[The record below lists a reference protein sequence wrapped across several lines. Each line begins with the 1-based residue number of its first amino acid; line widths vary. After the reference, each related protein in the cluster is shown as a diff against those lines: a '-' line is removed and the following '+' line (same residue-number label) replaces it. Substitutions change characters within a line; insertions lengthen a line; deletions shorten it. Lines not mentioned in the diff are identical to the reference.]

1 MSEIP
6 KKIFIIPYR
15 DRLQHKSIFINQYK
29 HLLEDELYEM
39 FFVHQLDT
47 RPFNRGA
54 TKNIG
59 FLYAKEKYPDNYKHI
74 TFIFNDIDTLP
85 FDKTTCD
92 FHTKIGT
99 VKHYFGFKQ
108 TLGGIIAI
116 KGNDFEKING
126 FPNIW
131 GWGYEDNALKKRWLK
146 IDGKIDYSQFYPYKD
161 RAIVLL
167 YHGEKK
173 LYAQK
178 ETWNAF
184 WNDTGIDGL
193 KTLSMLKYS
202 IKDEDDKIKM
212 INVDTFESLNAPPI
226 KMKKGV
232 PPGNFGKPTRV
243 YSVAQTRF
251 RSMGGLFGK
260 K

>member
-15 DRLQHKSIFINQYK
+15 DREQHKIVFVNQYK
-29 HLLEDELYEM
+29 HILKKHSYEM
-39 FFVHQLDT
+39 FFVHQTDD

-59 FLYAKEKYPDNYKHI
+59 FLHAKEKYPDDYKKI

-85 FDKTTCD
+85 YDETTCD
-92 FHTKIGT
+92 FNTTFGK
-99 VKHYFGFKQ
+99 VKHFFGFKQ

-131 GWGYEDNALKKRWLK
+131 GWGYEDNALKQRWVK
-146 IDGKIDYSQFYPYKD
+146 TKGTIDYSQFYPYKD
-161 RAIVLL
+161 RSIVLL

-184 WNDTGIDGL
+184 WNDTGLDGL
-193 KTLSMLKYS
+193 KTLSRIKYDV
-202 IKDEDDKIKM
+202 KDEKENVFMINVSTFESMNAPPKKM
-212 INVDTFESLNAPPI
+212 IN
-226 KMKKGV
+226 GV
-232 PPGNFGKPTRV
+232 PPVNFGKPSRV
-243 YSVAQTRF
+243 YSKATQHF

>member
-15 DRLQHKSIFINQYK
+15 DRLQHKSIFVNQYK
-29 HLLEDELYEM
+29 HLLENQSYEM

-92 FHTKIGT
+92 FHTKVGT

-116 KGNDFEKING
+116 KGNDFERING

-146 IDGKIDYSQFYPYKD
+146 VNGKIDYSQFYPYKD
-161 RAIVLL
+161 RSIVLL

-193 KTLSMLKYS
+193 KTLSTLKYS

-212 INVDTFESLNAPPI
+212 INVDTFEGLNAPPI

-232 PPGNFGKPTRV
+232 PPTNFGKPTRV
-243 YSVAQTRF
+243 YSAAQKRF

-260 K
+260 R

>member
-15 DRLQHKSIFINQYK
+15 DRLQHKSIFVNQYK
-29 HLLEDELYEM
+29 HLLENESYEM

-92 FHTKIGT
+92 FNTKMGT

-116 KGNDFEKING
+116 KGYDFERING

-146 IDGKIDYSQFYPYKD
+146 VNGKIDYSQFYPYKD
-161 RAIVLL
+161 RSIVLL

-184 WNDTGIDGL
+184 WNDTGLDGIR
-193 KTLSMLKYS
+193 TISMLKYS
-202 IKDEDDKIKM
+202 IQDEDDKIKM
-212 INVDTFESLNAPPI
+212 INVDKFEGLNAPPI

-232 PPGNFGKPTRV
+232 PPTNFGKPTRV
-243 YSVAQTRF
+243 YSAAQQRF